1 VRAFVLRRNAM
12 RTLASDLAASPETP
26 ATAQHVSDGPLFDAY
41 SEAVVRAVERTGPAV
56 VHLEVELARGRR
68 PGAPGAPPA
77 GSGSGLIFTPDGF
90 ALTNSHVVH
99 GAVSIR
105 ATLPDGAQH
114 AAEVVGDDPDTDL
127 AVLRLSAT
135 GLPAV
140 ELGDSAALRPGQ
152 LVIAIGNP
160 LGFQA
165 TVTAG
170 VVSALGRSMRAQSG
184 RLIEGIIQ
192 TDAALNPGNSGGPLV
207 DSRGQVVGINTAVIA
222 GAQGIC
228 FAVPVNTARFVIPRL
243 IREGRVRR
251 SWIGIAGQS
260 IRLSRRRVQ
269 LSQLRADGAVLVTEV
284 APGGPAD
291 RAGLR
296 PRDIIVR
303 IGDTSIIGVDDLQRM
318 LTDEV
323 IGRSTEVVLL
333 RDGALRTL
341 TVVPA
346 EGASA
351 RRARE

>member
-1 VRAFVLRRNAM
+1 VL
-12 RTLASDLAASPETP
+12 TLVSNSVSAPDAPDAP
-26 ATAQHVSDGPLFDAY
+26 TADQHDGDGLLFDAY
-41 SEAVVRAVERTGPAV
+41 SDAVVRGVERTGPAV
-56 VHLEVELARGRR
+56 VHLDVKLGRGSPRAR
-68 PGAPGAPPA
+68 GAPPV
-77 GSGSGLIFTPDGF
+77 GSGSGFIFTPDGF

-99 GAVSIR
+99 GTTSLR
-105 ATLPDGAQH
+105 ATLPDSSQYAV
-114 AAEVVGDDPDTDL
+114 EVVGDDPDTDL
-127 AVLRLSAT
+127 AVIRLGAT

-160 LGFQA
+160 FGFQA

-192 TDAALNPGNSGGPLV
+192 TDAALNPGNSGGPLI
-207 DSRGQVVGINTAVIA
+207 DSRGRVIGINTAVIA

-269 LSQLRADGAVLVTEV
+269 LSHLNAEAAVLVTEV
-284 APGGPAD
+284 AAGGPAA
-291 RAGLR
+291 RAGLE
-296 PRDIIVR
+296 PRDIIVQ
-303 IGDTSIIGVDDLQRM
+303 IGDADVVSVDDLQRM
-318 LTDEV
+318 LTDEL
-323 IGRSTEVVLL
+323 IGRSTQVVVL
-333 RDGALRTL
+333 RDGALRTFA
-341 TVVPA
+341 VVPA
-346 EGASA
+346 EGSQPAT
-351 RRARE
+351 R

>member
-1 VRAFVLRRNAM
+1 MLTLVSHGAAGSEAPTTESRADDA
-12 RTLASDLAASPETP
+12 
-26 ATAQHVSDGPLFDAY
+26 PLFDAY

-56 VHLEVELARGRR
+56 VHLEVALPYARRGGVR
-68 PGAPGAPPA
+68 GAPSPA

-99 GAVSIR
+99 GAASVR
-105 ATLPDGAQH
+105 ATLPDGAQY

-127 AVLRLSAT
+127 AVIRLGAT
-135 GLPAV
+135 GLPVV
-140 ELGDSAALRPGQ
+140 ELGDSASLRPGQ

-160 LGFQA
+160 FGFQA

-170 VVSALGRSMRAQSG
+170 VVSALGRSMRSQSG

-207 DSRGQVVGINTAVIA
+207 DSRGHVVGINTAVIA

-243 IREGRVRR
+243 IRDGRVRR
-251 SWIGIAGQS
+251 SWIGIVGQS

-269 LSQLRADGAVLVTEV
+269 LSHLAAEGAVLVTEV

-291 RAGLR
+291 RAGVQ

-303 IGDTSIIGVDDLQRM
+303 IGETPVVGVDDLQRT
-318 LTDEV
+318 LTDEL
-323 IGRSTEVVLL
+323 IGRRTDVVVL
-333 RDGALRTL
+333 RDGALRTI

-346 EGASA
+346 EG
-351 RRARE
+351 R